1 MWGKRKKRRTRLE
14 RQLALGE
21 LEDAMGRVQ
30 QQQQEEEEHEAESS
44 PPYPG
49 GMPPPSVPPARS
61 GLRATDVPVDNSA
74 GPEPAGPDPSG
85 AAEPQPPPQQELPAQ
100 RKGEGS
106 RHDSFG

>member
-49 GMPPPSVPPARS
+49 GVPPPSVPPARS
-61 GLRATDVPVDNSA
+61 GLRPTDVPVDNSA
-74 GPEPAGPDPSG
+74 GPEPPGVT
-85 AAEPQPPPQQELPAQ
+85 EPQPPPQQELPAQ

-106 RHDSFG
+106 RHDSLG

>member
-14 RQLALGE
+14 RQLALGA

-30 QQQQEEEEHEAESS
+30 QQQQEEEEEQEAESS
-44 PPYPG
+44 VPYPG
-49 GMPPPSVPPARS
+49 GVPPPSVPPARS
-61 GLRATDVPVDNSA
+61 GLRATDVPVDNCA
-74 GPEPAGPDPSG
+74 GPEPSAVT
-85 AAEPQPPPQQELPAQ
+85 EPQPPPQQELPAQ